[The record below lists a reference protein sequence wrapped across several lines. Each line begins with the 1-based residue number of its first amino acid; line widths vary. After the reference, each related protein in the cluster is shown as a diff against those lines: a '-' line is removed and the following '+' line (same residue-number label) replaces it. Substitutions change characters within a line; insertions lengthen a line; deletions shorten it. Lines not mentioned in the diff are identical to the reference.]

1 VLRAGN
7 TFYSPT
13 PDNRIPHL
21 WIVLSDP
28 DDDGFAICASVT
40 SAQDDSER
48 TTVCK
53 KGDHPLI
60 SHESVIFYVDAHEI
74 DMIAVDVALGSTIQ
88 GVHVSTGGGL
98 RFATVG
104 ARASWY
110 GSLTKC
116 KRRITGILRRTVAAS
131 EAGNFLDRLDGELFS
146 SRSRLSVETLID
158 RQVREGA
165 A

>member
-1 VLRAGN
+1 MLRAGN

-21 WIVLSDP
+21 SIVLSDP

-88 GVHVSTGGGL
+88 GYTFRQEADCDSLLLERVRAGMVVSQNVSEEL
-98 RFATVG
+98 QEYCEELWPHLKPAT
-104 ARASWY
+104 S
-110 GSLTKC
+110 
-116 KRRITGILRRTVAAS
+116 
-131 EAGNFLDRLDGELFS
+131 
-146 SRSRLSVETLID
+146 
-158 RQVREGA
+158 
-165 A
+165 